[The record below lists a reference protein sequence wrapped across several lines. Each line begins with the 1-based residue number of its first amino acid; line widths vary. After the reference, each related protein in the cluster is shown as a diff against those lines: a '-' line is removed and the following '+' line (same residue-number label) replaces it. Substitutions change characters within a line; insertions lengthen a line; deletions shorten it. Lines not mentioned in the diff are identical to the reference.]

1 MMFRTVS
8 VDNTVMRMGLM
19 QRLFSAYDL
28 VTSINR
34 SINEVMKCEINKM
47 WNRNDSFNNYH
58 QDLSPQDGILQ
69 PQLDY
74 RITKQ
79 PCWHFAISQAGV

>member
-8 VDNTVMRMGLM
+8 VDNPVMRMGLM

-28 VTSINR
+28 VTSNNR

-47 WNRNDSFNNYH
+47 
-58 QDLSPQDGILQ
+58 
-69 PQLDY
+69 
-74 RITKQ
+74 
-79 PCWHFAISQAGV
+79 